1 MRRTL
6 TTTAPARTV
15 RAAPTVV
22 LVAGLV
28 GVLTGVLGGCSGGG
42 GGLYGGGGSSRS
54 TDSGTTSDGA
64 TGDGAG
70 SGPALGTADSS
81 LGTVVVDGQGM
92 TVYYFDKDTPG
103 SGESACEGECAA
115 AWPAVHAASV
125 DPEVDGVTAEVG
137 TITGVDGELQITLD
151 GRPLYTYAADQGPG
165 DVSGQGVNGVW
176 YVVAPDGTEI
186 MDAAPAT
193 GSGY

>member
-6 TTTAPARTV
+6 TITAPARTA
-15 RAAPTVV
+15 RAAPAVV
-22 LVAGLV
+22 LVAALV
-28 GVLTGVLGGCSGGG
+28 GVLGGCSGGG
-42 GGLYGGGGSSRS
+42 GGLYGGGGSSPS

-64 TGDGAG
+64 TGDGTG

-81 LGTVVVDGQGM
+81 LGTIVVDGQGM
-92 TVYYFDKDTPG
+92 TVYYYDKDTKG
-103 SGESACEGECAA
+103 SGTSACEGECAA
-115 AWPAVHAASV
+115 AWPAVHAASAE
-125 DPEVDGVTAEVG
+125 PEVEGVTAEVG
-137 TITGVDGELQITLD
+137 TITGVDGELQVTVD
-151 GRPLYTYAADQGPG
+151 GRPVYTYAADQAPG

-186 MDAAPAT
+186 MDAAPAA